1 MSIEDWTWGFL
12 GLKNRFSFY
21 KSQNESESAFQST
34 ISREKSSFKQKNA
47 LSRPENDQNSRIS
60 ALEIH
65 ILTH

>member
-34 ISREKSSFKQKNA
+34 ISHENSPFKSKNA
-47 LSRPENDQNSRIS
+47 LYRPENGKNSRIL
-60 ALEIH
+60 ALEVH